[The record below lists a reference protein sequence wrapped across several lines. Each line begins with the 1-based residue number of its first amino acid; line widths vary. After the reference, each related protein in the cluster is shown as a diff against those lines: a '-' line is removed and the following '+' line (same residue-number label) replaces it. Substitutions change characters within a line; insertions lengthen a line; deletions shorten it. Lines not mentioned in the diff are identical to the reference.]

1 MAEAAPA
8 SYADLLE
15 LVVGRVRSESAQPFL
30 LGVAGPPATGKSTL
44 AGRLAGDLAQSHGLV
59 ARSCPMDGFH
69 LPNAALD
76 ALGLRAVKGRID
88 TFDAEALLVA
98 MQRLVAGESFW
109 WPEYSRIRH
118 EPEAEGV
125 RITGREDVCVVE
137 GNYVLAGAP
146 IWRDVARLFALRVFI
161 DVPDEVLCDRL
172 LARHRAGGSE
182 PDEAR
187 AKIART
193 DLPNARSVRA
203 GKSAAD
209 VVIDD
214 ARCL

>member
-8 SYADLLE
+8 SYADLLG
-15 LVVGRVRSESAQPFL
+15 LVVGRVRSDTTRPFL

-44 AGRLAGDLAQSHGLV
+44 AGRLADDLAQSHGLV
-59 ARSCPMDGFH
+59 ATPCPMDGFH
-69 LPNAALD
+69 LPNARLD
-76 ALGLRAVKGRID
+76 ALGLGAMKGRID
-88 TFDAEALLVA
+88 TFDAEALLAA
-98 MQRLVAGESFW
+98 MQRLVAGEAFW
-109 WPEYSRIRH
+109 WPAYSRTCH

-137 GNYVLAGAP
+137 GNYVLADAP
-146 IWRDVARLFALRVFI
+146 VWRDVARLFALRVFI
-161 DVPDEVLCDRL
+161 DAPDEVLCARL

-193 DLPNARSVRA
+193 DLPNARSIRA
-203 GKSAAD
+203 GKSAAG